1 MYIYIYICKFVYF
14 GIKFF
19 IFYTLFLNDIKIGFF
34 IKSLIL
40 EVDFI
45 NTKDEKIDKIVTKIK
60 LTKLIH
66 GSLSIPILLYKIGK
80 NIKNTPWIKYI
91 YKLTSLNV
99 LEFFLRIKISSYF
112 LSKVRIYIN
121 NIGAKNNSAIDVQ
134 LSLGISKYLS
144 VKLSIVNNKNNIKL
158 IIKLFLILNS
168 KLNLFIP
175 IPITINIIPQEK
187 LLNISPNN
195 KKYIKNARACMKRGK
210 ALEILVH
217 PKTYKK
223 IVSEEVEKD
232 ISKKEVQDNIRRYL
246 KSVLNRKPDIY
257 NGYKSLDLEKVEN
270 IISYIASKV
279 KNLTITSLNKYLWYI
294 DMLSFNKR
302 AVAITGL
309 TYQNQKF
316 GPTIVYKKYDELSL
330 LDDKYQRE
338 DIETENGNT
347 TKIISNNNFNLD
359 KISSS
364 EKEIIDTIIKLL
376 KNKNVTD
383 ISEMSHREDG
393 WKKTKRFEQISFEY
407 AMNLKLI

>member
-1 MYIYIYICKFVYF
+1 MRVYCPYCKKEVEYRIEKRDLKEFRGIEVNTFENVAICNECNQDLYVNKIEDENNERIYKIYREKANI
-14 GIKFF
+14 IKAE
-19 IFYTLFLNDIKIGFF
+19 DI
-34 IKSLIL
+34 
-40 EVDFI
+40 
-45 NTKDEKIDKIVTKIK
+45 IK
-60 LTKLIH
+60 LRE
-66 GSLSIPILLYKIGK
+66 
-80 NIKNTPWIKYI
+80 KYDI
-91 YKLTSLNV
+91 SQRELTSILGFGKMTINRYERGG
-99 LEFFLRIKISSYF
+99 LPTKSQSDYIKLLIENDDKF
-112 LSKVRIYIN
+112 IEKVKEAYE
-121 NIGAKNNSAIDVQ
+121 
-134 LSLGISKYLS
+134 
-144 VKLSIVNNKNNIKL
+144 KNNI
-158 IIKLFLILNS
+158 N
-168 KLNLFIP
+168 
-175 IPITINIIPQEK
+175 E
-187 LLNISPNN
+187 
-195 KKYIKNARACMKRGK
+195 
-210 ALEILVH
+210 
-217 PKTYKK
+217 KTYNK
-223 IVSEEVEKD
+223 IVSEEVEKG

-279 KNLTITSLNKYLWYI
+279 KDLTITSLNKYLWYI

-359 KISSS
+359 KINDS

-376 KNKNVTD
+376 KNKKVTD

-393 WKKTKRFEQISFEY
+393 WRKTKKFEQISFEY
-407 AMNLKLI
+407 AMNLNIIK

>member
-1 MYIYIYICKFVYF
+1 MKVYCPYCKKEVEYKIEKRDLKEFRGIEVNTFENVAICNECNQDLYVNEIEDVNNERIYQIYREKANI
-14 GIKFF
+14 IKAE
-19 IFYTLFLNDIKIGFF
+19 DI
-34 IKSLIL
+34 
-40 EVDFI
+40 
-45 NTKDEKIDKIVTKIK
+45 IK
-60 LTKLIH
+60 LREKYDISQRELTAILGFGKMTINRYERGGLPTKSQSDYIKLLIENDDKF
-66 GSLSIPILLYKIGK
+66 IEKVKEAYK
-80 NIKNTPWIKYI
+80 
-91 YKLTSLNV
+91 
-99 LEFFLRIKISSYF
+99 
-112 LSKVRIYIN
+112 
-121 NIGAKNNSAIDVQ
+121 
-134 LSLGISKYLS
+134 
-144 VKLSIVNNKNNIKL
+144 KNNI
-158 IIKLFLILNS
+158 N
-168 KLNLFIP
+168 
-175 IPITINIIPQEK
+175 E
-187 LLNISPNN
+187 
-195 KKYIKNARACMKRGK
+195 
-210 ALEILVH
+210 
-217 PKTYKK
+217 KTYKK

-347 TKIISNNNFNLD
+347 TKIISNDNFNLD

-407 AMNLKLI
+407 AMNLKLIK

>member
-1 MYIYIYICKFVYF
+1 MRVYCPYCKKEVEYRIEKRDLKEFRGIEVNTFENVAICNECNQDLYVNKIEDENNERIYKIYREKANI
-14 GIKFF
+14 IKAE
-19 IFYTLFLNDIKIGFF
+19 DI
-34 IKSLIL
+34 
-40 EVDFI
+40 
-45 NTKDEKIDKIVTKIK
+45 IK
-60 LTKLIH
+60 LRE
-66 GSLSIPILLYKIGK
+66 
-80 NIKNTPWIKYI
+80 KYDI
-91 YKLTSLNV
+91 SQRELTSILGFGKMTINRYERGG
-99 LEFFLRIKISSYF
+99 LPTKSQSDYIKLLIENDDKF
-112 LSKVRIYIN
+112 IEKVKEAYE
-121 NIGAKNNSAIDVQ
+121 
-134 LSLGISKYLS
+134 
-144 VKLSIVNNKNNIKL
+144 KNNI
-158 IIKLFLILNS
+158 N
-168 KLNLFIP
+168 
-175 IPITINIIPQEK
+175 E
-187 LLNISPNN
+187 
-195 KKYIKNARACMKRGK
+195 
-210 ALEILVH
+210 
-217 PKTYKK
+217 KTYKK

-330 LDDKYQRE
+330 LDDKYTRE

-376 KNKNVTD
+376 KNKKVID

-407 AMNLKLI
+407 AMNLNIIK